1 MTGHH
6 EPSKR
11 RERSGRHGWVSP
23 QEQVDRLV
31 RDPGLDLDEFDRLAN
46 LAESTAEA
54 VRGLNHATLTHRA
67 IPAPHVAPILGSLAT
82 TGWRVQQLLPQVSG
96 CLAAS
101 LDGEVTGYRVSQ
113 DDGTDPLAAVVEA
126 RDHLTAAARLAGE
139 LGSRL
144 DAAHQALSRQR
155 YDFPRPS
162 RAPGHD
168 PADGPGHDL
177 QRDPGR
183 EPGQW
188 W

>member
-82 TGWRVQQLLPQVSG
+82 TAWRLQQLLPQVSG

-144 DAAHQALSRQR
+144 GAAHQALSRQR
-155 YDFPRPS
+155 YDFSRPS

-168 PADGPGHDL
+168 PADDPGHDL
-177 QRDPGR
+177 LRDLWR
-183 EPGQW
+183 ESGQW